1 MDAWDLNQR
10 AILAVCPSD
19 VCDTEG
25 GAYQRITTYQFIRLA
40 MPTFTDAK
48 RERVR
53 ESLRDAGREF
63 FGRYGID
70 KTAISELTE
79 SAGIGKGTFYQ
90 FYDSKEELYIDVI
103 KQFLEEYIPRLL
115 SNSFEAYDDPE
126 KAIKAYLEESMDE
139 LNSNPFLRQVFL
151 EDDVD
156 QLLEQYSDDELSE
169 GHERSVEF
177 FLPYIEQWYDE
188 GEVTG
193 PDPETI
199 AHALRL
205 VTRLE
210 FSKEQ
215 VGRERYPAV
224 RETLISAVAAGITD
238 GTDESQ
244 HTVDPHE

>member
-1 MDAWDLNQR
+1 
-10 AILAVCPSD
+10 
-19 VCDTEG
+19 
-25 GAYQRITTYQFIRLA
+25 

-70 KTAISELTE
+70 KTTISELTDAAE
-79 SAGIGKGTFYQ
+79 IGKGTFYQ
-90 FYDSKEELYIDVI
+90 FYDSKEELYIDI
-103 KQFLEEYIPRLL
+103 IEQYLEEYIPRLL

-126 KAIKAYLEESMDE
+126 QAIEAYLEESMDE
-139 LNSNPFLRQVFL
+139 LDSNPLLRQIFL
-151 EDDVD
+151 EDDVN
-156 QLLEQYSDDELSE
+156 QLLEQYSEDELSE
-169 GHERSVEF
+169 GHERSIEF

-188 GEVTG
+188 CEVIG

-199 AHALRL
+199 AHTLRL

-210 FSKEQ
+210 FAKEH
-215 VGRERYPAV
+215 VGRDRYPAV
-224 RETLISAVAAGITD
+224 RNTLISAVAAGITD

-244 HTVDPHE
+244 HTEDHHE

>member
-1 MDAWDLNQR
+1 
-10 AILAVCPSD
+10 
-19 VCDTEG
+19 
-25 GAYQRITTYQFIRLA
+25 

-48 RERVR
+48 RERVH

-70 KTAISELTE
+70 KTTISELTE
-79 SAGIGKGTFYQ
+79 TAEIGKGTFYQ
-90 FYDSKEELYIDVI
+90 FYDSKEELYIDI
-103 KQFLEEYIPRLL
+103 IEQYLEEYIPRLL

-126 KAIKAYLEESMDE
+126 KAIEAYLEESMDE
-139 LNSNPFLRQVFL
+139 LNSNPLLRQLFL
-151 EDDVD
+151 EDDIN
-156 QLLEQYSDDELSE
+156 QLLAQFSDEELSE

-188 GEVTG
+188 SKVTG

-199 AHALRL
+199 AHTLRL

-210 FSKEQ
+210 FSKEH

-224 RETLISAVAAGITD
+224 RDTLISAVAAGITD
-238 GTDESQ
+238 GTDES
-244 HTVDPHE
+244 PHSEDHHE